1 MNLSYLNNELAQSFI
16 LHFGEMGSNWGI
28 NRTVGQVYGLLYISN
43 KPLNAEQICDAL
55 NFSRSNVS
63 VAIKELQAWKL
74 VKMNHQPNDRRDYFS
89 ALDDDI
95 EIIRNLIEQKHK
107 REVEPTLTMLRG
119 LILKNTNS
127 EEEVKFQ
134 EKIKKICNLIEG
146 MTDWYQ
152 AMQKIENQQLIK
164 LIKMSGKI
172 LKFKNFINI
181 NILTKN
187 NNENNE

>member
-1 MNLSYLNNELAQSFI
+1 M
-16 LHFGEMGSNWGI
+16 
-28 NRTVGQVYGLLYISN
+28 
-43 KPLNAEQICDAL
+43 
-55 NFSRSNVS
+55 S
-63 VAIKELQAWKL
+63 VAIKELQACKL

-95 EIIRNLIEQKHK
+95 EIICNLIEQKHK
-107 REVEPTLTMLRG
+107 REVEPALAMLRG

-152 AMQKIENQQLIK
+152 DMQKIENQQLIK
-164 LIKMSGKI
+164 LIKVSGKI
-172 LKFKNFINI
+172 LKFKNFIN
-181 NILTKN
+181 N
-187 NNENNE
+187 NF